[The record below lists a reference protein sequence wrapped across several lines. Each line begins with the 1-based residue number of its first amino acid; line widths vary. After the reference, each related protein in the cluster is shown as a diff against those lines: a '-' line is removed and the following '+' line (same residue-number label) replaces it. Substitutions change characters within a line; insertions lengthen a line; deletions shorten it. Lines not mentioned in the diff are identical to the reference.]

1 MDTPNTATPPST
13 DYSSN
18 DAYGQYVRTGQLQQ
32 PRMAPAQV
40 DPAMSGPAEPAAS
53 AEPSFPLRVKAAE
66 TANGGKPLDEKALD
80 TLYGQAWAEEEP
92 KVWASRKGMTKAAV
106 ASEKGAA
113 DAKYAQFK
121 AGYLKSNPA
130 ASTTKSGIG
139 DTLAD
144 AATSAAGTVETSGIE
159 AGRILGGLATGATSG
174 LRTLGAKLR
183 GDTSYDPNTDPKNV
197 TRQAYENWYDNTLG
211 AKHRLAQDD
220 AVMKAAAQRSP
231 TASSIG
237 DFGGVLASALL
248 PGGWEEKAGQEG
260 LTGLAYARQL
270 LASRL
275 PAALK
280 LGAGQTAET
289 VHQARA
295 GGATQAEQDKL
306 LATLPVNT
314 ALGLAGGS
322 ESGNVLRRLAVN
334 AGVGAA
340 GGGAA
345 QEVEHALAPNQ
356 IEAPTFGDLA
366 KQGGITALV
375 GELGHRVGGLGKRAT
390 PAVDPTVDPN
400 ASTPPAA
407 DGTTPPSGPAAAPAA
422 PAADPINA
430 PPGAGLKPELHAKV
444 LGDIKAEARDPIYQK
459 NLPADPAGRAAEV
472 VQRAQLIASEGN
484 TPEHADAWAKMD
496 TTQRQEAVDT
506 AAEHLATVSKTQ
518 GVGDALT
525 KMRQDAAATQAPPA
539 AGPDDAAAPVGDEA
553 PANDQPAP
561 AEAAAAPAAN
571 PADNPTAT
579 EQAAAEEIPGMEST
593 STPEAAAIN
602 QSKTDIAKAAM
613 AQAGD
618 TPNPLTSVPKDVGDR
633 TAEHAM
639 QGGTVAEVQARAAL
653 DAQLK
658 AVKKG
663 LGKKMTAATLSKMTL
678 AEKTKM
684 LADSQ
689 PKAMKK
695 GLSTKMTPEEVGKL
709 GLYAKAEMLPVMQT
723 EEVTPAAPAKKGLKK
738 GKSAPSAEVQ
748 AATAKVDAP
757 GINKL
762 NDLGKPRKPG
772 EPLSSK
778 TPVVITNDVHLAGGV
793 SQDGNT
799 IYIDKRMPKFVTV
812 EGKRINVHEAVA
824 LHERVE
830 WPLMKEMGAVYHDAH
845 DAATAAENHFIRSKY
860 GVDPVKYQDAL
871 KAAIKKAGIENRHPD
886 ANIPANLDSQPN
898 VDLGDTKPLEGKVK
912 PGGKPLKKAAAP
924 VEASL
929 PEPTNSSDRA
939 APSND
944 PVTDI
949 LDGKVDPKEARSALE
964 RAQQGDRT
972 DFDNMVR
979 ELRIDGDITADEAR
993 QLREASRTAPNDP
1006 SERAGIKA
1014 KDAPED
1020 IAPTADELY
1029 DQQEA
1034 YRKAPPETE
1043 EAKAAADV
1051 DEAATKAKVGLKS
1064 DASVA
1069 KNLVEGLRE
1078 RFKDSPNHQKAID
1091 LLEFALKKNPALLRG
1106 IKGVYAENRGK
1117 GDFGVFNFTTRILKI
1132 ATDSRLPVDT
1142 AVHELMHASEGVVP
1156 RPIQERIIAARR
1168 ADITAAV
1175 KTAPP
1180 EQAKFFKALQDQLAG
1195 KNWQER
1201 QYYTKLANHELT
1213 KLGGK
1218 ISREDFSKLYA
1229 LTDASEYWATNAAD
1243 LIAQRM
1249 GAKGVVGTTRQWLK
1263 EFGQKVSATLSGNTN
1278 KTAIMDGLNHVL
1290 GSKEDVSPHA
1300 TYLKRLDELKEKYNG
1315 TPSYFS
1321 PVGNEEQ
1328 VAHMISQSPEETVKE
1343 DNPWTHM
1350 DNTRE
1355 LLANNLLGFDKADQ
1369 DLRRLG
1375 ILGKMQEGLYN
1386 AAVRLGGQREN
1397 LRSIDNSD
1405 VVEPLKAHF
1414 ATDGVWQKYG
1424 KTDLE
1429 AVDKVGMF
1437 FQVHHMLTERLLSDW
1452 MEGGP
1457 LNNGREITRQKLVRD
1472 LNSLKLKP
1480 EDFETQLKALN
1491 DQHASMPFEDWV
1503 KSAKGPDFIDGL
1515 KRKQAELAHSG
1526 MTPESMA
1533 TINKMLRAI
1542 DERQSQRLVQSGKVA
1557 ADDPWRRAR
1566 NWKWYV
1572 PEKGGALDGM
1582 TQSEAVNVSS
1592 NELTGITRPRR
1603 YVTNASQLKTA
1614 EGRSTWASN
1623 PVLRLI
1629 VDMGN
1634 SSGYAADH
1642 NFTEQLLTTASSARK
1657 ALRKLAA
1664 TTTDAAQKAKI
1675 IANEYHNV
1683 VIHTFEGTPR
1693 QGYTDVKTGQ
1703 HYDSLPPLKNS
1714 VVHNDGRTH
1723 YIIEYPENSRTYRGL
1738 EAMNTAYDV
1747 RDYPMF
1753 KAAIEAVEAGVNA
1766 LIPKKLGLQ
1775 RQTHLITRS
1784 TQFIGKANTII
1795 NPIWTGMVLLP
1806 RTLMEKPLMLAI
1818 KNGDGVVD
1826 GMKLAAS
1833 AYNEILRG
1841 TLGGGK
1847 EFGMLAS
1854 HDLAGMHALGTA
1866 NPESFA
1872 GYWKRMNDAGG
1883 GTAFTQGFTMDEN
1896 KNALVQAIRSKNA
1909 NVLVK
1914 GGKTYMKYAAGWAD
1928 ALENVSSVG
1937 IFKSLVKAGMSDAE
1951 AAAKTKDLLNFQQT
1965 GTAGKALNGFHAY
1978 FRVIASVNDTMYR
1991 AFQHTDGRGVDWGK
2005 VAKWSAVLG
2014 GYAAA
2019 KYAFDRGVMGNDE
2032 NGVSNLKKAGSLDP
2046 YTLIQ
2051 KSFIPTGNTDH
2062 PYALPVGLGFPQLL
2076 TAPGTLAAAVAYGD
2090 ISLSDATTALR
2101 ETLQRNISIVDP
2113 VGTSKTADTPTQLFS
2128 YALGALQP
2136 TAMAPATAL
2145 YMNTNNFGTP
2155 IHTGYAKD
2163 DKFHADQGKRATPQ
2177 VWKDLAQSLQEHT
2190 GIDFYP
2196 ETLPFVAQNYG
2207 GSAINDIVRLAVG
2220 QGNRTDQGLPDNTA
2234 SVISRLRVN
2243 NADYYDS
2250 ERMYNVLSELNV
2262 TRQQVSAIKARNGDK
2277 GVEVSQQWIR
2287 DNPDAQAR
2295 LTAYNQL
2302 NSAQKTY
2309 QQGIKDLA
2317 ASKDGPD
2324 RKQYVRKA
2332 LDSAL
2337 RQATDKAQKALD
2349 YD

>member
-53 AEPSFPLRVKAAE
+53 AAPSFPLRVKAAE

-121 AGYLKSNPA
+121 AQYLKANPNPA
-130 ASTTKSGIG
+130 TTSKGGIG
-139 DTLAD
+139 EAATDFGKAAVGGLGSDAIELGRNIAGGVVAGGEAIGNAYQHYVLGNKAFDSNRDTQGIHSDDVFRGYDSTFKPTED
-144 AATSAAGTVETSGIE
+144 AA
-159 AGRILGGLATGATSG
+159 
-174 LRTLGAKLR
+174 
-183 GDTSYDPNTDPKNV
+183 N
-197 TRQAYENWYDNTLG
+197 QAQ
-211 AKHRLAQDD
+211 QD
-220 AVMKAAAQRSP
+220 ASQRSP
-231 TASSIG
+231 IA
-237 DFGGVLASALL
+237 GGVGSLAGAIAPALI
-248 PGGWEEKAGQEG
+248 PGGQEEAG
-260 LTGLAYARQL
+260 LSVAKFLAERG
-270 LASRL
+270 

-280 LGAGQTAET
+280 IALPQTLGTVGRARDAGAS
-289 VHQARA
+289 
-295 GGATQAEQDKL
+295 TQQQEAL
-306 LATLPVNT
+306 LAEGLPVNT
-314 ALGLAGGS
+314 ALGLAAPGAGGL
-322 ESGNVLRRLAVN
+322 LRRAATN
-334 AGVGAA
+334 ALVGAA
-340 GGGAA
+340 GGAGQQAIEHGIAPDQVAA
-345 QEVEHALAPNQ
+345 PSLA
-356 IEAPTFGDLA
+356 DVA

-1414 ATDGVWQKYG
+1414 ATDGVWQQYG

-1603 YVTNASQLKTA
+1603 YITNTSQLKTA

-1664 TTTDAAQKAKI
+1664 ATTDAAQKAKI
-1675 IANEYHNV
+1675 MANEYHNV

-1714 VVHNDGRTH
+1714 VIHNDGRTH

-1753 KAAIEAVEAGVNA
+1753 KAAIEAVEAGIHA
-1766 LIPKKLGLQ
+1766 AITKPLGLQ
-1775 RQTHLITRS
+1775 KQTHLITRS

-2101 ETLQRNISIVDP
+2101 ETLQRNVSIVDP